1 MVYICGDKQKKDF
14 SAWKNMTRLFKT
26 MTMVRS
32 LTHFMQVVNDRFTT
46 ELKDAIMED
55 KDLQIKIKAINRMIY
70 KFNQGIV
77 QQFIA
82 WNKKAKVLKIQ
93 SQLGDKQKKKMIEM
107 LVNFE
112 G

>member
-1 MVYICGDKQKKDF
+1 MD
-14 SAWKNMTRLFKT
+14 
-26 MTMVRS
+26 
-32 LTHFMQVVNDRFTT
+32 
-46 ELKDAIMED
+46 D
-55 KDLQIKIKAINRMIY
+55 KDLQIKIKAINRMIH

-77 QQFIA
+77 QQLIA

-112 G
+112 GQNINRSLKKILSSFRSYKNIRNVQKRFFNVLLNGS